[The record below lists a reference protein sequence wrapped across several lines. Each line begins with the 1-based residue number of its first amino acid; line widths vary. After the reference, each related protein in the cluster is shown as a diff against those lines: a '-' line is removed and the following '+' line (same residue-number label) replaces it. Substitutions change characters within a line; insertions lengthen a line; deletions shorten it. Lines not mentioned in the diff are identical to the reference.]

1 MGYSPLNMPT
11 KVIIVPKIEIDFPFA
26 CTGAESGADLLWYF
40 LVAAALVLWAYPSGP
55 TRLGS

>member
-1 MGYSPLNMPT
+1 MPK
-11 KVIIVPKIEIDFPFA
+11 KVIIAPKIEIDFPFA
-26 CTGAESGADLLWYF
+26 CPGAESGPDLWWSF

>member
-1 MGYSPLNMPT
+1 VNIPK
-11 KVIIVPKIEIDFPFA
+11 KVIIAQKIEIDFQFA
-26 CTGAESGADLLWYF
+26 CPGAESGADLCWYF